1 VGWLDDIVVLAT
13 GAGSGIGRAV
23 VDAFVKEGAKVGVLE
38 LMPEKAERLR
48 SELGDSVVVVEGD
61 ATILGDNERA
71 VDATVAS
78 FGRIDVLSTFV
89 GVFDFFHYLRDMPK
103 EKVSDGFDEIFTT
116 NVKSNVLSV
125 KAALGELEKAEV
137 WVPRMSSGRAQ
148 LDFRRRENSDE
159 AGPWR
164 CPSCA
169 SHSSERS
176 SCSASPGVT
185 ATNWRSK
192 SSCSV
197 TRWRCSAARWPVRR
211 CGPATG
217 RC

>member
-125 KAALGELEKAEV
+125 KAPSV
-137 WVPRMSSGRAQ
+137 SW
-148 LDFRRRENSDE
+148 RR
-159 AGPWR
+159 
-164 CPSCA
+164 
-169 SHSSERS
+169 
-176 SCSASPGVT
+176 
-185 ATNWRSK
+185 
-192 SSCSV
+192 
-197 TRWRCSAARWPVRR
+197 RR
-211 CGPATG
+211 CGCRGCHPDGLSWTFAGVRTATKLG
-217 RC
+217 HGAVLPVPRIRPNAPVVPPRPG